1 MRTTVGFIGIG
12 IMGEPMARNL
22 VDAGTDLLIWNRR
35 PEKSAALLAAGA
47 RAAADAAEVFRSAR
61 VTIMMLA
68 NGDAIDSVLGRG
80 TEEFAENVRDRVIVH
95 MGTTPPEYSLGLATE
110 ILAAGGSYLEA
121 PVSGSR
127 KPAEAG
133 ELIGM
138 LAGPDEVVAEVR
150 PLLAPICRETVVCGA
165 VPAALMMK
173 LSVNI
178 FLISTVTGLAESFH
192 FAEQQ
197 GLDLQQLRGIL
208 DSGPMSSS
216 VSRIKSEK
224 LVESDFAAQAAIAD
238 VLKNNQFIA
247 SAARAAG
254 IATPVLDACRALFA
268 ETDALGHG
276 SADMAAVIRAIE
288 ARTSAARGPG
298 RPVESI
304 QPGQ

>member
-68 NGDAIDSVLGRG
+68 NGGAIDSVLGRG

-95 MGTTPPEYSLGLATE
+95 MGTTPPEYSLGLETE
-110 ILAAGGSYLEA
+110 ILAAGGSYLDA

-254 IATPVLDACRALFA
+254 IATPVLDACHALFA

-288 ARTSAARGPG
+288 ARTSAVRGPA

>member
-47 RAAADAAEVFRSAR
+47 REAADAAEVFRSAR

-95 MGTTPPEYSLGLATE
+95 MGTTPPEYSLGLETE

-165 VPAALMMK
+165 VPAALKMK

-192 FAEQQ
+192 FAGQQ

-254 IATPVLDACRALFA
+254 IATPVLDACHALFA

-288 ARTSAARGPG
+288 ARTSAARGPR

>member
-35 PEKSAALLAAGA
+35 PEKSAALVAAGA

-95 MGTTPPEYSLGLATE
+95 MGTTPPEYSLGLETE
-110 ILAAGGSYLEA
+110 ILAAGGCYLEA

-197 GLDLQQLRGIL
+197 GLDLRQLRSIL

-254 IATPVLDACRALFA
+254 IATPVLDACHALFA
-268 ETDALGHG
+268 ETDALGLG

-288 ARTSAARGPG
+288 ARTSAVRGPG